1 MDSLSM
7 VSSKTMD
14 KTKELLL
21 LRLKLLAGEAE
32 VEVRGDDVAPRGS
45 GTRGLVFFF
54 DLLQSI
60 LAVVTTTRVSQRRHL
75 WLSWSMRSRARRG
88 REGNLAFF
96 RPPSRGP
103 IGGVGHGGPRWS
115 LSRLAGP
122 P

>member
-75 WLSWSMRSRARRG
+75 WLSWSMRSRAR
-88 REGNLAFF
+88 
-96 RPPSRGP
+96 
-103 IGGVGHGGPRWS
+103 
-115 LSRLAGP
+115 
-122 P
+122 